1 MKGCDGVK
9 LVDLSSVPNVS
20 ENVVDWLDELCGR
33 LGFDFASYA
42 TTNPIAGEVQGY
54 ANYPDTW
61 KLHYAKHGFHR
72 FDPTL
77 YQTALSIAPVDWGR
91 FNHDDKFKRVFRDA
105 GDFGITDRGITVP
118 VRGPYGEC
126 GLLSVTRDCKSEE
139 WQQLSAHVMGELQMA
154 AVHIHDNV
162 MNSGVLARS
171 LLRPALSSRE
181 HEILQWTAVGKS
193 MQDVGDIL
201 SISHRTVEVHL
212 RSGREKLGA
221 LTTTQ
226 AVGRAIGLGL
236 ILPG

>member
-1 MKGCDGVK
+1 VK
-9 LVDLSSVPNVS
+9 LVDLSSVKDVPDKVGA
-20 ENVVDWLDELCGR
+20 WLDGLCDS
-33 LGFDFASYA
+33 LEFDFASYA
-42 TTNPIAGEVQGY
+42 TTNPVSGDVQGY
-54 ANYPDTW
+54 ANYPDPW
-61 KLHYAKHGFHR
+61 KEHYAKQGFHR

-77 YQTALSIAPVDWGR
+77 YKSALSIAPVDWGR
-91 FNHDDKFKRVFRDA
+91 FDQDDKFKRVFRDA
-105 GDFGITDRGITVP
+105 GDFGITNRGITVP

-126 GLLSVTRDCKSEE
+126 GLLSVTRDCKPEE
-139 WQQLSAHVMGELQMA
+139 WAKLSAHVMGELQMA

-162 MNSGVLARS
+162 MRSGVLAKS
-171 LLRPALSSRE
+171 LLRLALSSRE
-181 HEILQWTAVGKS
+181 NEILQWVAVGKS
-193 MQDVGDIL
+193 QQDIGDIL